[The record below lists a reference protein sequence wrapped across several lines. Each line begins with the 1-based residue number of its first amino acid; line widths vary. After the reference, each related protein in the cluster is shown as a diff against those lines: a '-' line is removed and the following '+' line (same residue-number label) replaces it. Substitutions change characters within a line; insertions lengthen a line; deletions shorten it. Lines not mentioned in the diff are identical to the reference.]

1 MKKEL
6 LNRKGF
12 TLLEVLVSAI
22 ILALVMAGM
31 VNVFIV
37 GKRLIA
43 HSRSRMS
50 GGELGKLF
58 LAPLQGGVR
67 ADTWGT
73 AGNPLQLTTPAPNV
87 VRYCDG
93 VGGHTQQT
101 GCPVL
106 ADRTLDN
113 IVYSA
118 EYNITNVTARTEPDN
133 IRRVVA
139 TISWNE
145 PTP

>member
-12 TLLEVLVSAI
+12 TLLEVLVAAI

-37 GKRLIA
+37 GKRFIV

-58 LAPLQGGVR
+58 LAPLQGDVR
-67 ADTWGT
+67 ADTWGVGSNSLRLGT
-73 AGNPLQLTTPAPNV
+73 
-87 VRYCDG
+87 RYCDSNPA
-93 VGGHTQQT
+93 HAEEQQPD
-101 GCPVL
+101 CPTLV
-106 ADRTLDN
+106 ARTLDN

-118 EYNITNVTARTEPDN
+118 EYNITNVTVRTEPDN

-145 PTP
+145 STP

>member
-1 MKKEL
+1 MKKRQL
-6 LNRKGF
+6 YTKGF

-22 ILALVMAGM
+22 ILALVLVGM

-37 GKRLIA
+37 GKRMIV

-73 AGNPLQLTTPAPNV
+73 AGNLLQLTAGDPNGL
-87 VRYCDG
+87 RYCDG
-93 VGGHTQQT
+93 IVGHTQQP
-101 GCPVL
+101 GCPTQG
-106 ADRTLDN
+106 ARTLDN

-118 EYNITNVTARTEPDN
+118 EYNITNATARTEPDN

-139 TISWNE
+139 AIRWNE
-145 PTP
+145 PTQ